1 MSRTVLLTADVW
13 EMLPKVAFCWWKPQ
27 PSRKIRY
34 LDAATSADVRSG
46 RNAVMPEERD
56 PEPVDDR
63 PEPDEPDRDVWTG
76 RAGVRP
82 YGAVPRTPYDEAG
95 DWADPAQPEPS
106 GRWWT
111 PIAVGSISLVLL
123 ALLGIGVVVIVQNIG
138 DTETPEAPPTAAR
151 LPTATDPGVTTPIPT
166 TTSTTTEPADQ
177 EVNVPALRGMPLA
190 DAQAA
195 LTRSGLGWR
204 VLRRESDAEPDTVI
218 DCDPAEGQ
226 QVPSDTRVTLIVAAG
241 RAGTPASP
249 APVTTTP
256 SIGVSD

>member
-1 MSRTVLLTADVW
+1 
-13 EMLPKVAFCWWKPQ
+13 
-27 PSRKIRY
+27 
-34 LDAATSADVRSG
+34 
-46 RNAVMPEERD
+46 MPEERD
-56 PEPVDDR
+56 PEPVEERPEPVEERPEPVEERPEPAEER
-63 PEPDEPDRDVWTG
+63 PEPDDRDRDVWTG

-82 YGAVPRTPYDEAG
+82 YGALPRDPYDEEG
-95 DWADPAQPEPS
+95 DWADPRQPEPS
-106 GRWWT
+106 GRWWA

-123 ALLGIGVVVIVQNIG
+123 ALLGFGVVVIAQNIG
-138 DTETPEAPPTAAR
+138 DDAATPQDTPTAAR
-151 LPTATDPGVTTPIPT
+151 LPTATGPGVTTPDPAIT
-166 TTSTTTEPADQ
+166 TTTTEPADQ

-204 VLRRESDAEPDTVI
+204 VIRRESDAEPDTVI

-226 QVPSDTRVTLIVAAG
+226 QVPSDTRVTLVVAAE
-241 RAGTPASP
+241 RAGTPTSS

>member
-1 MSRTVLLTADVW
+1 
-13 EMLPKVAFCWWKPQ
+13 
-27 PSRKIRY
+27 
-34 LDAATSADVRSG
+34 
-46 RNAVMPEERD
+46 MPEERD
-56 PEPVDDR
+56 SEPVDER
-63 PEPDEPDRDVWTG
+63 PEPDDGDRDVWTG

-82 YGAVPRTPYDEAG
+82 AGAVPRNPYEEEG
-95 DWADPAQPEPS
+95 DWADPGQPEPS
-106 GRWWT
+106 GRWWA

-123 ALLGIGVVVIVQNIG
+123 ALLGFGVVVVFQNMG
-138 DTETPEAPPTAAR
+138 DDAGTPDATPTAAR
-151 LPTATDPGVTTPIPT
+151 LPTATEPGVATPAPTVTT
-166 TTSTTTEPADQ
+166 TTTEPADQ

-204 VLRRESDAEPDTVI
+204 VIRRESDAEPDTVI

-249 APVTTTP
+249 APVSTTP
-256 SIGVSD
+256 SIGVTD